1 MTFRVEE
8 LLTESGACPYAE
20 WFDSLDAQ
28 MAAKVT
34 VAKVRMAAGNLSNV
48 EWFRGIGE

>member
-1 MTFRVEE
+1 MS
-8 LLTESGACPYAE
+8 LSE

-34 VAKVRMAAGNLSNV
+34 VAKVRMAADNLSSI
-48 EWFRGIGE
+48 EWFRGIGEYKIDWGPN